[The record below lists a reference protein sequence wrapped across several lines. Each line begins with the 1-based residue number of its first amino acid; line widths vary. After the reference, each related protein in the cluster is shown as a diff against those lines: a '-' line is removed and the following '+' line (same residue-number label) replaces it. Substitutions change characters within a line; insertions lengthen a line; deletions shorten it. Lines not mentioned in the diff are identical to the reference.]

1 MSNKNQPKESN
12 KYGSRLREMTAVLR
26 KHGITG
32 GLTPE
37 KLRLI
42 LEDLGPTYIKLGQ
55 IMSLHSDILPKSYCE
70 ELMRLHSE
78 VTPMPFEQVAEVIRK
93 SYGYEWNEVFQSID
107 VHPLGSA
114 SIAQV
119 HRAVLKTGEDV
130 VVKVQR
136 QGIYKVMSRDISLLH
151 KAAKLVPPGTIKDMV
166 DINMVLDELWTV
178 TQQEMNFLLEA
189 ASMEEFAQRNQDV
202 AFVTTPRLYREYTT
216 NHVLVMEYIDGFAI
230 NDKENL
236 LANGYD
242 LNEIGTKLVDNYIRQ
257 VMEDGFFHADPH
269 PGNVRIRDGKI
280 VWIDMGMMGRL
291 TERDREQISNAV
303 KGVAEN
309 DIGLIQ
315 EAVMALGEF
324 RGKPDQSK
332 LYEDINNLMAKYGT
346 IDMGDIDIA
355 EVMQD
360 LMEVMKENKIS
371 MPHGLTM
378 LARGLA
384 NMEGVLAEISPQI
397 NMVEIAAARMK
408 ESFLTKEQWKKEIKN
423 DAKRLY
429 RSLHKAMDIPSLAA
443 DILQGHM
450 KGQTRV
456 NLDLH
461 TSDAQEV
468 GAEYCNGAVGDGT
481 SDQFQHYLYN
491 QYAAKVVGDSGN
503 RCVWISDGI
512 CYCNVCFY
520 QTYLFKKINKQ
531 GEKRCGRSFI
541 QGIFLMYI
549 VILERIKRVKIL
561 FSVCLRHRQKECAY
575 LENSVTGQRSRCIR
589 RNRAVYMCQS
599 RFRRRLVSCISTA
612 FTQQMAEG

>member
-1 MSNKNQPKESN
+1 
-12 KYGSRLREMTAVLR
+12 MTAVLR

-303 KGVAEN
+303 KGVAED

-461 TSDAQEV
+461 TSDE
-468 GAEYCNGAVGDGT
+468 
-481 SDQFQHYLYN
+481 L
-491 QYAAKVVGDSGN
+491 SG
-503 RCVWISDGI
+503 
-512 CYCNVCFY
+512 
-520 QTYLFKKINKQ
+520 L
-531 GEKRCGRSFI
+531 
-541 QGIFLMYI
+541 L
-549 VILERIKRVKIL
+549 
-561 FSVCLRHRQKECAY
+561 
-575 LENSVTGQRSRCIR
+575 
-589 RNRAVYMCQS
+589 
-599 RFRRRLVSCISTA
+599 RRLVRNIVMGLWVMALLISSSIICTTNMQPRLWGIPAIGA
-612 FTQQMAEG
+612 FGYLMAFAIVMYVFIKHIFSKK